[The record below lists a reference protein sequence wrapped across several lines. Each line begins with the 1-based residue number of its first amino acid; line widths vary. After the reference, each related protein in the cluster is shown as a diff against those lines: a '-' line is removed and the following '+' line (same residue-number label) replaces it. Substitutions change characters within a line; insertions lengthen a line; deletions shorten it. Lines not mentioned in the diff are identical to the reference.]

1 MIEGYFIG
9 AATTAAALFV
19 LRNRWATAAL
29 MTVFAALQ
37 CALLFYE
44 YSHLNE
50 TTETYFQA
58 DAAGWVLLA
67 ATSAVS
73 ILSLFHGYHY
83 NVSRKEPAHVVALHN
98 TAMVMFVAM
107 TSGAILAR
115 HLGVMWA
122 FLEATTIFGSV
133 LIYHKRDPAALE
145 AAWKY
150 SFVCSVGVAIA
161 FLGVLCLTAANPD
174 RHAELFVDEL
184 ARNASR
190 FDPLW
195 LKIAFVFAFT
205 GFSVKMGVAPLFNV
219 DIDAKDVAPSPVG
232 ALLSG
237 GLMNAGFIAVF
248 RFYQIF
254 AAGPAAAWMD
264 AVLLFTGLATI
275 FLAVVF
281 LLKARNLKRIF
292 AYSSMEH
299 GGIALVALSVGAA
312 PAAFLHLFFHSLIK
326 AGLFFQIGQVGR
338 IFHTKDVGLMRGYMR
353 VFPAGATAL
362 LLSWAMVLGMPPGG
376 LFFSELMT
384 FKALIA
390 GERFLTFAF
399 MAGMLTLALFAMGRS
414 VLGVVYSAPD
424 SPSPA
429 PLKKVETLSQYAL
442 MAAVVFLAVAP
453 PEEFSRLIAQTA
465 LIVLK

>member
-1 MIEGYFIG
+1 MIERYFVG
-9 AATTAAALFV
+9 AVATAGLLFV
-19 LRNRWATAAL
+19 LRSRWATAAL

-37 CALLFYE
+37 CMLVVYE
-44 YSHLNE
+44 YVHLNE
-50 TTETYFQA
+50 TTGVYFKA
-58 DAAGWVLLA
+58 DAGGWMLLA
-67 ATSAVS
+67 ATGVVS
-73 ILSLFHGYHY
+73 VLSMFHGYHY
-83 NVSRKEPAHVVALHN
+83 NVSRNEPAHVVALHN
-98 TAMVMFVAM
+98 MAMVMFVAM
-107 TSGAILAR
+107 TTGAILAR
-115 HLGVMWA
+115 HLGVLWA
-122 FLEATTIFGSV
+122 FLEATTVFGSV

-150 SFVCSVGVAIA
+150 SFICSVGVAIA
-161 FLGVLCLTAANPD
+161 FLGVLCLTAAIPE

-205 GFSVKMGVAPLFNV
+205 GFSVKMGVVPLFNV

-254 AAGPAAAWMD
+254 AASPAAAWMN
-264 AVLLFTGLATI
+264 AVLLFTGTATI
-275 FLAVVF
+275 FLAMVF
-281 LLKARNLKRIF
+281 LLKVRNLKRIF

-299 GGIALVALSVGAA
+299 GGIALVALAVGAL
-312 PAAFLHLFFHSLIK
+312 PAAFLHLFFHSLVK
-326 AGLFFQIGQVGR
+326 AGLFFQAGQVGR
-338 IFHTKDVGLMRGYMR
+338 IFHAKDVGAMRGYMR

-362 LLSWAMVLGMPPGG
+362 LLAWAMALGMPPGG

-390 GERFLTFAF
+390 GERYFTFVL
-399 MAGMLTLALFAMGRS
+399 MTGMLTVVLFAMGRN
-414 VLGVVYSAPD
+414 VLGVID
-424 SPSPA
+424 SPSSGPLPA
-429 PLKKVETLSQYAL
+429 PLKNIETVSQYAL
-442 MAAVVFLAVAP
+442 MAAVVVLAVAP
-453 PEEFSRLIAQTA
+453 PEEFSRVVAQTA
-465 LIVLK
+465 QLVLK